1 VNLPDAPDGG
11 DAALGLALP
20 PLLSRDFLRGYRYG
34 CEHGFL
40 AGYAEAEADMARR
53 WHEHADPI
61 ARSDPQ
67 LLRRSWSL
75 RGEPRTRQTFGQGHR
90 DDYDPRMGGAA

>member
-1 VNLPDAPDGG
+1 VTLQDGPDSG

-20 PLLSRDFLRGYRYG
+20 PLLSQDFLHGYGIG

-40 AGYAEAEADMARR
+40 AGYAEAEAAMARR

-61 ARSDPQ
+61 ARTDPQ
-67 LLRRSWSL
+67 LLRRRWSL
-75 RGEPRTRQTFGQGHR
+75 RGEPRTRETFGRAHR
-90 DDYDPRMGGAA
+90 DDYNPGTGGGA